1 MMQPLRKL
9 IVSSSRNVPVLVSRQ
24 FSSSGVN
31 PNHPYDE
38 THLQLQKTIKQFL
51 DNEVNPNIDEWEK
64 AGIFPA
70 HEIFKGLGKLGV
82 LGLTK
87 PIEDGGAGLDYSY
100 SVAAAEALG
109 HCSSGGIPMAIGVQT
124 DMATPALARF
134 GNKTVR
140 EEFLQPSITGE
151 KVACLGVSEVG
162 AGSDVSGIKTTAIKD
177 GDDFIINGGK
187 MWTTNGS
194 QADWMCALVN
204 TSDAK
209 ESGGVHRNKSLI
221 CIPMNAP
228 GVTVARTLDKV
239 GMRISDTAQVF
250 LDNVR
255 VPQSYL
261 IGEPGHG
268 FKYQMLQ
275 FQEERLFCVATSLIP
290 FDTCINDAVSYT
302 KERKIFGK
310 PVLGNQYVQFRLSE
324 LAVEVEA
331 LRSLCYRAT
340 SKYIAGEDVTMLASM
355 AKFKAGKLGQ
365 EIPNSCLQFY
375 GGMGFM
381 NETHVTRAWRDLRL
395 LSIGGGADEVML
407 EVISKLRGTSL

>member
-1 MMQPLRKL
+1 MLSTGRGIRPLFA
-9 IVSSSRNVPVLVSRQ
+9 SR
-24 FSSSGVN
+24 FASGSAIGSN
-31 PNHPYDE
+31 FPYDE
-38 THLQLQKTIKQFL
+38 THIQLQNTIKQFI
-51 DNEVNPNIDEWEK
+51 DNEVNPHCDEWEK

-87 PIEDGGAGLDYSY
+87 PVEDGGSGLDYSY

-109 HCSSGGIPMAIGVQT
+109 HCHSGGIPMAIGVQT

-162 AGSDVSGIKTTAIKD
+162 AGSDVSGVKTTAVRD
-177 GDDFIINGGK
+177 GDDYIINGGK
-187 MWTTNGS
+187 MWTTNGT

-221 CIPMNAP
+221 CIPMNSP
-228 GVTVARTLDKV
+228 GVSIARTLDKI
-239 GMRISDTAQVF
+239 GMRSSDTAQVF

-255 VPQSYL
+255 VPASYL

-268 FKYQMLQ
+268 FKYQMMQ

-290 FDTCINDAVSYT
+290 FDNCIDNAVSYT
-302 KERKIFGK
+302 SDRKIFGK
-310 PVLGNQYVQFRLSE
+310 PVINNQAVRFRLSE

-331 LRSLCYRAT
+331 LRALCYRAT

-365 EIPNSCLQFY
+365 EVPNACLQYY

-381 NETHVTRAWRDLRL
+381 NETLITRQWRDLRL

-407 EVISKLRGTSL
+407 EVISKLRGIGN